1 MQSLNLQ
8 GTRNTAFA
16 DAVENKDQHKA
27 NLKQNSINKGHS
39 SEVYPKEKIFQKPTP
54 QPNLENKY
62 TSRTLGAQWS
72 RISRKRQRKEVEF
85 GGEGNL
91 AENT

>member
-27 NLKQNSINKGHS
+27 NLKQNSINNGYIS
-39 SEVYPKEKIFQKPTP
+39 AVYPKEKITQKPTP
-54 QPNLENKY
+54 QPNLKNKY
-62 TSRTLGAQWS
+62 TSWTLGAQ
-72 RISRKRQRKEVEF
+72 
-85 GGEGNL
+85 
-91 AENT
+91 